1 MENFAQ
7 SRIAVFLQETI
18 SKRREEIG
26 LYDEVVE
33 LLDLPEDG

>member
-1 MENFAQ
+1 MANFTQ
-7 SRIAVFLQETI
+7 SRIAVFLQDPI